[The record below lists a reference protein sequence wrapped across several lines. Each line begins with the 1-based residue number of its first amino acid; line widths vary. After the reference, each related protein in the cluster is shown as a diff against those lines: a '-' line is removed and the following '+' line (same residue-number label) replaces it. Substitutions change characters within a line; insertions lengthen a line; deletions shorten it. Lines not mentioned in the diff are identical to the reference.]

1 RSVDAARHALGEVEF
16 VQEWTAGR
24 AMLRSDA
31 IRAALETMSTPPAP
45 VTSMHADSPGR
56 LTSRELEVLRLVAQG
71 QTNREIAEVLVLSPR
86 TVKRH
91 VENIFDKL
99 GVSSRAA
106 ATAFALRREVAE
118 R

>member
-1 RSVDAARHALGEVEF
+1 
-16 VQEWTAGR
+16 
-24 AMLRSDA
+24 M
-31 IRAALETMSTPPAP
+31 
-45 VTSMHADSPGR
+45 VTSSPHLPAG
-56 LTSRELEVLRLVAQG
+56 LTPRESEVLRLVAQG
-71 QTNREIAEVLVLSPR
+71 RSNRDIADVLVLSPR

-106 ATAFALRREVAE
+106 ATAFALRSELVE